1 MLFEV
6 FDVWVKTKRKKK
18 KHGIVPCKFDQEG
31 FEGL

>member
-6 FDVWVKTKRKKK
+6 FDVWVKTRRKK

-31 FEGL
+31 LEGL